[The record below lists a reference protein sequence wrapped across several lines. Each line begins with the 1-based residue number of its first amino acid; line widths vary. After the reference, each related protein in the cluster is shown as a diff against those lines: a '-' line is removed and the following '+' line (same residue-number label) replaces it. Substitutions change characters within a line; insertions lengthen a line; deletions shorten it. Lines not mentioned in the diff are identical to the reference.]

1 MNKKDLLMIMA
12 MDALVRTFGKQKV
25 LNGLTASI
33 QPGDVVALL
42 GKNGAG
48 KSTLLHTI
56 LGFGV
61 PDAGEVR
68 LWQTPSI
75 AMTSQE
81 KQKIGFVPQ
90 QDELLEQLTGAEQ
103 LKLFRKFRPHW
114 DQACCDRLVDS
125 WKIPLNTRIGKMSLG
140 ERQKLSIVLAL
151 CHQPE
156 LLILDEPVA
165 SLDPMARRQFLAELI
180 DIAALQQRGI
190 IFSSHIVSDM
200 ERIANQVWLLKNG
213 ELAFQGPLDDLKESV
228 VRLHFPQTLTEIP
241 HHLTVVRRQQ
251 LGHSTT
257 LTVQHW
263 QSSQLAALQSDYPQ
277 LRVEYLSLEE
287 IFLELNR

>member
-1 MNKKDLLMIMA
+1 
-12 MDALVRTFGKQKV
+12 MDALVRTFNQHKV
-25 LNGLTASI
+25 LNGLTAHI
-33 QPGDVVALL
+33 KRGDVVALL

-61 PDAGEVR
+61 PDGGEVK

-75 AMTSQE
+75 ALTQQQ
-81 KQKIGFVPQ
+81 KQHIGFVPQ

-103 LKLFRKFRPHW
+103 LKLFSKFRTHW

-125 WKIPLNTRIGKMSLG
+125 WKIPLNTRISKMSLG

-180 DIAALQQRGI
+180 DIAAEQQRAI

-228 VRLHFPQTLTEIP
+228 VRLHFPQTLTEVP
-241 HHLTVVRRQQ
+241 TELTLVRRQQ
-251 LGHSTT
+251 LGNSTT
-257 LTVQHW
+257 LTVQDW
-263 QSSQLAALQSDYPQ
+263 QPGQLASLQASYPAIQ
-277 LRVEYLSLEE
+277 VEYLSLEE

>member
-1 MNKKDLLMIMA
+1 MIMA
-12 MDALVRTFGKQKV
+12 MDALVRTFGKQKI

-114 DQACCDRLVDS
+114 DQAC
-125 WKIPLNTRIGKMSLG
+125 
-140 ERQKLSIVLAL
+140 
-151 CHQPE
+151 
-156 LLILDEPVA
+156 
-165 SLDPMARRQFLAELI
+165 
-180 DIAALQQRGI
+180 
-190 IFSSHIVSDM
+190 
-200 ERIANQVWLLKNG
+200 
-213 ELAFQGPLDDLKESV
+213 
-228 VRLHFPQTLTEIP
+228 
-241 HHLTVVRRQQ
+241 
-251 LGHSTT
+251 
-257 LTVQHW
+257 
-263 QSSQLAALQSDYPQ
+263 
-277 LRVEYLSLEE
+277 
-287 IFLELNR
+287 

>member
-1 MNKKDLLMIMA
+1 MIIN
-12 MDALVRTFGKQKV
+12 MDGLVRTFEQQKV
-25 LNGLTASI
+25 LNGLTAQV

-61 PDAGEVR
+61 PDGGEVT

-75 AMTSQE
+75 ALSALE

-90 QDELLEQLTGAEQ
+90 QDEVLEQLTGAEQ
-103 LKLFRKFRPHW
+103 LKLFRKFRSNW

-125 WKIPLNTRIGKMSLG
+125 WKIPLHTRISKMSLG

-156 LLILDEPVA
+156 LMILDEPVA
-165 SLDPMARRQFLAELI
+165 SHDTMARRQFLAELI
-180 DIAALQQRGI
+180 DIAAEQQRAI

-213 ELAFQGPLDDLKESV
+213 ELAFQGALDDLKESV
-228 VRLHFPQTLTEIP
+228 VRLHFPQTLAEIP
-241 HHLTVVRRQQ
+241 RELSLVRRQQ
-251 LGHSTT
+251 LGNSTT
-257 LTVQHW
+257 LTVQNW
-263 QSSQLAALQSDYPQ
+263 QPEQLAVLQHTYPALQ
-277 LRVEYLSLEE
+277 VEYLSLEE

>member
-1 MNKKDLLMIMA
+1 MIIA
-12 MDALVRTFGKQKV
+12 MDTLVRKFDQHKV
-25 LNGLTASI
+25 LNGLTAQI
-33 QPGDVVALL
+33 QRGDVVALL

-61 PDAGEVR
+61 PDSGEVT

-75 AMTSQE
+75 AITEQQ

-90 QDELLEQLTGAEQ
+90 QDELLEQLSGAEH
-103 LKLFRKFRPHW
+103 LKLFQKFRSSW

-125 WKIPLNTRIGKMSLG
+125 WKIPLNTRISKMSQG
-140 ERQKLSIVLAL
+140 QRQKLSIVLAL

-165 SLDPMARRQFLAELI
+165 SLDPMARRQFLSELI
-180 DIAALQQRGI
+180 DIAAEQQRAI

-213 ELAFQGPLDDLKESV
+213 QLAFQGPLDDLKESV
-228 VRLHFPQTLTEIP
+228 VRLHFPQNLTDIPKELTL
-241 HHLTVVRRQQ
+241 VRRQQ
-251 LGHSTT
+251 LGNSTT

-263 QSSQLAALQSDYPQ
+263 QPAQLAVLQQAYPALQ
-277 LRVEYLSLEE
+277 VEYLSLEE

>member
-1 MNKKDLLMIMA
+1 MIIE
-12 MDALVRTFGKQKV
+12 MDALVRKFDQHNV
-25 LNGLTASI
+25 LNGLTA
-33 QPGDVVALL
+33 QVQRGDVIALL

-48 KSTLLHTI
+48 KSTLLHSI

-61 PDAGEVR
+61 PDGGEVR
-68 LWQTPSI
+68 LWQTPST
-75 AMTSQE
+75 AMTQQH

-90 QDELLEQLTGAEQ
+90 QDELLEQLTAAEH
-103 LKLFRKFRPHW
+103 LKLFRQFRPEW

-125 WKIPLNTRIGKMSLG
+125 WKIPLQTRISKMSQG
-140 ERQKLSIVLAL
+140 QRQKLSIVLAL

-180 DIAALQQRGI
+180 DIAAEQQRAI

-213 ELAFQGPLDDLKESV
+213 DLAFQGPLDDLKESV
-228 VRLHFPQTLTEIP
+228 VRLHFPQSLPEIP
-241 HHLTVVRRQQ
+241 KELTLVRRQQ
-251 LGHSTT
+251 LGNSTT

-263 QSSQLAALQSDYPQ
+263 QSALLPQLQDSYPA

>member
-1 MNKKDLLMIMA
+1 VIIA
-12 MDALVRTFGKQKV
+12 MDALVRTFERHKV
-25 LNGLTASI
+25 LNGLTAHI
-33 QPGDVVALL
+33 QRGDVVALL

-61 PDAGEVR
+61 PDSGDVK

-75 AMTSQE
+75 ALTQQQ
-81 KQKIGFVPQ
+81 KQQIGFVPQ

-103 LKLFRKFRPHW
+103 LKLFQKFRPSW

-125 WKIPLNTRIGKMSLG
+125 WKIPLNTRISKMSLG

-180 DIAALQQRGI
+180 DIAAEQQRAI

-228 VRLHFPQTLTEIP
+228 VRLHFPQLLAEIP
-241 HHLTVVRRQQ
+241 QELTLVRRQQ
-251 LGHSTT
+251 LGNSTT

-263 QSSQLAALQSDYPQ
+263 QPSLLDVLQQQFPGI
-277 LRVEYLSLEE
+277 RVEYLSLEE

>member
-1 MNKKDLLMIMA
+1 MIIAMN
-12 MDALVRTFGKQKV
+12 ALVRTFDQHKV
-25 LNGLTASI
+25 LNGLTAQI

-42 GKNGAG
+42 GKNGSG

-61 PDAGEVR
+61 PDGGEVT
-68 LWQTPSI
+68 LWQTPSV
-75 AMTSQE
+75 ALTAQE

-90 QDELLEQLTGAEQ
+90 QDELLEQLTAAEQ
-103 LKLFRKFRPHW
+103 LKLFQKFRPHW
-114 DQACCDRLVDS
+114 DQACCERLVES
-125 WKIPLNTRIGKMSLG
+125 WKIPLNTRISKMSLG

-180 DIAALQQRGI
+180 DIAAEQQRAI
-190 IFSSHIVSDM
+190 LFSSHIVSDM

-228 VRLHFPQTLTEIP
+228 VRLHFPQLLAEIP
-241 HHLTVVRRQQ
+241 QQLALVRRQQ
-251 LGHSTT
+251 LGNSTT

-263 QSSQLAALQSDYPQ
+263 QPSILELLQQQYPGI
-277 LRVEYLSLEE
+277 RVEYLSLEE

>member
-1 MNKKDLLMIMA
+1 MIIA
-12 MDALVRTFGKQKV
+12 MDALVREFDQHKV
-25 LNGLTASI
+25 LNGLTAKV
-33 QPGDVVALL
+33 QHGDVVALL

-61 PDAGEVR
+61 PDAGQVT
-68 LWQTPSI
+68 LWQTPSVEL
-75 AMTSQE
+75 TQQQ

-90 QDELLEQLTGAEQ
+90 QDELLEQLTGAEH
-103 LKLFRKFRPHW
+103 LTLFRKFRAEW
-114 DQACCDRLVDS
+114 DQACCDRLVES
-125 WKIPLNTRIGKMSLG
+125 WKIPLHTRISKMSQG
-140 ERQKLSIVLAL
+140 QRQKLSIVLAL

-180 DIAALQQRGI
+180 DIAAEQQRAI

-213 ELAFQGPLDDLKESV
+213 ELAFQGALDDLKESV
-228 VRLHFPQTLTEIP
+228 VRLHFPQNLTEIP
-241 HHLTVVRRQQ
+241 KELSLVRRQQ
-251 LGHSTT
+251 MGNSTT

-263 QSSQLAALQSDYPQ
+263 QQTQLAGLQGRYPALQ
-277 LRVEYLSLEE
+277 VEYLSLED